1 MDASRTEAYLR
12 AACTVLGFEIGE
24 LWCAKVN
31 NGRSP
36 SLRFL
41 QLYTSPRYKDEHNLL
56 VRPNTLE
63 NQKEGNHQFSPMI
76 CRCVCEGGQIVWAN
90 TRALKGL
97 TGRKDLALNS
107 AVGVPACTVG
117 NDLVILVL
125 YAVRN
130 IQMNPTSVEIL
141 CSIARIAAMGGGGFL
156 PASQNCEMA
165 NTENFVGVWDMLE
178 LIKRYVG
185 EVKFHLLPLSK
196 MNQFFDYQEYS
207 TIKEVLNDKKLIAQT
222 TERAA
227 EGTDKEESP
236 LLITADGYGGEG
248 EEGSSEHKSGD
259 GRQSRKHSFDESFLT
274 TAESDSVGESN
285 DMMDG
290 PVMEAKGESD
300 QSANYISASL
310 SYKKN
315 QTQMHEF
322 MMALL
327 GMSSFEIA
335 ELWFVSER
343 SNPPEMYVAAA
354 LHQGKEQG
362 LKKWTQMGKTLRLRK
377 GVDII
382 GQAFKESRP
391 CLDEKYNEHTGEP
404 DIYPRGVLAAE
415 NNIRTAFA
423 VPLPGHN
430 APGGVLVV
438 YGTTE
443 VSLDP
448 VMVGFVLK
456 ASHVLLTNVW
466 DPNIL
471 NVLDVESITTQPKNL
486 LVEWVAKSSN
496 SDTLTIQP
504 TSTLVDGD
512 TRTLISSMNINT
524 PSSTI
529 GIGLPIND
537 IPDAQSSSVKELG
550 NPFSIKFNLMGSLGG
565 GGGPSVDSFDP
576 LAEVGTSGRAKRKT
590 AVKDEYVYWDS
601 GAAATSSSS
610 SSSSKASSS
619 RTKVCRSQNCS
630 QPIIGRSPF
639 CPAHS
644 DTRRCQYPDCT
655 KCAQGATKFCIGHGG
670 GRRCTHPGCSKGARD
685 KFFCAAHGG
694 GKRCMTMGCTKSA
707 VGGSGLCTAHGG
719 GKRCQVPGCTKSS
732 QSSTNFCV
740 KHGGGRKC
748 MARGC
753 TKVARGKTDY
763 CASHG
768 GKGESD
774 LGL

>member
-24 LWCAKVN
+24 LWCAKVTS
-31 NGRSP
+31 GRSP

-63 NQKEGNHQFSPMI
+63 NQREGNHQFSPMI

-90 TRALKGL
+90 TRALRGL

-107 AVGVPACTVG
+107 AVGVPACTAG

-178 LIKRYVG
+178 LVKRYLG
-185 EVKFHLLPLSK
+185 EVKFHVLPLSK

-207 TIKEVLNDKKLIAQT
+207 TIKEVLNDKKLIAQAT
-222 TERAA
+222 KRTEKRS
-227 EGTDKEESP
+227 DEEMVPP
-236 LLITADGYGGEG
+236 LLITADGDSMEQ
-248 EEGSSEHKSGD
+248 GSSKTSR
-259 GRQSRKHSFDESFLT
+259 GRSRKHSFDESFLT
-274 TAESDSVGESN
+274 TTESDSVGENEVS
-285 DMMDG
+285 DES
-290 PVMEAKGESD
+290 VMESKGNST
-300 QSANYISASL
+300 QGASYINASIC
-310 SYKKN
+310 YKKN

-327 GMSSFEIA
+327 GMSAFGIA

-343 SNPPEMYVAAA
+343 SSPPEMYVAAA
-354 LHQGKEQG
+354 LHQGKDQG
-362 LKKWTQMGKTLRLRK
+362 LKKWTQVGKTLRPRK

-382 GQAFKESRP
+382 GQAFKEARP
-391 CLDEKYNEHTGEP
+391 CLDERYHEHVGEP
-404 DIYPRGVLAAE
+404 DIYPRGDLAAE

-430 APGGVLVV
+430 TPGGVLAV
-438 YGTTE
+438 YGTSE

-471 NVLDVESITTQPKNL
+471 NVLDIESITNQPKNL
-486 LVEWVAKSSN
+486 LVEWVAKISASN
-496 SDTLTIQP
+496 ALTIQP
-504 TSTLVDGD
+504 TSTLVDGN
-512 TRTLISSMNINT
+512 THTPISSFNSNNMNNLNPPAT
-524 PSSTI
+524 GAALPVDDSSI
-529 GIGLPIND
+529 DRPN
-537 IPDAQSSSVKELG
+537 SVSIG

-565 GGGPSVDSFDP
+565 GGETTDSIDP
-576 LAEVGTSGRAKRKT
+576 LSGVGASGRAKRKT
-590 AVKDEYVYWDS
+590 VTKDEYVYWDS
-601 GAAATSSSS
+601 NAASSSM
-610 SSSSKASSS
+610 SSSSKVSGS
-619 RTKVCRSQNCS
+619 RSKLCRSQNCS
-630 QPIIGRSPF
+630 QPASCRSPF
-639 CPAHS
+639 CPTHS
-644 DTRRCQYPDCT
+644 DTRRCQYPDCS

-670 GRRCTHPGCSKGARD
+670 GRRCTHPGCTKGARD

-694 GKRCMTMGCTKSA
+694 GKRCSTMGCTKSA

-719 GKRCQVPGCTKSS
+719 GKRCQVQGCTKSS
-732 QSSTNFCV
+732 QSSTSFCV
-740 KHGGGRKC
+740 RHGGGRKC

-753 TKVARGKTDY
+753 SRVARGKTDY

-768 GKGESD
+768 GVGKGAE
-774 LGL
+774 LGM